1 MQPVLT
7 HQRIFPTIWP
17 HTHHAGKE
25 EITGGTCIM
34 IRFVSQATSM
44 HTEAL
49 RPKKW
54 LNIIFWW
61 EVENIFFFFLPP
73 LASHSSCLLF
83 SPLIIPLLSQT
94 YKLFSLS
101 SISSPCPVLMRMGSE
116 RTAMWYLV
124 ADQCQTTADPPLHI
138 MTSFVIS
145 SLVSSISQFSFH
157 HFALEMIPPTLKWL
171 ESFQSVTVSV
181 MLPKALVLPS
191 LINWHFWDL
200 KFSSHLFM
208 YLCISCWSTPP
219 FFSAGQESAWC

>member
-1 MQPVLT
+1 MASHSSCWEGRNNRGNL
-7 HQRIFPTIWP
+7 HYDKICFPSNQYAYWGSAPQEVTE
-17 HTHHAGKE
+17 HHFLM
-25 EITGGTCIM
+25 GG
-34 IRFVSQATSM
+34 RKYF
-44 HTEAL
+44 
-49 RPKKW
+49 
-54 LNIIFWW
+54 
-61 EVENIFFFFLPP
+61 FFFFLPP